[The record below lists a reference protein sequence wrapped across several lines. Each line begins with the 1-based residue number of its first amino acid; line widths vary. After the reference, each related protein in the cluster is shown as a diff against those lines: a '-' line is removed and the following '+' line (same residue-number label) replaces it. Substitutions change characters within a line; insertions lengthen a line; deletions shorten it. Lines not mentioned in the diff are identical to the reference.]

1 MKIQWLLLLMACI
14 CLPTLA
20 GTVTY
25 QGQLESGD
33 QLFDGT
39 IEMVFELYEV
49 DTGGVAKSR
58 PTDRSL
64 SKSEMGYSR
73 KT

>member
-49 DTGGVAKSR
+49 DTGG
-58 PTDRSL
+58 
-64 SKSEMGYSR
+64 
-73 KT
+73 